1 LPAISSVKST
11 APARVLIPGKRLTPA
26 RWCASAAASS
36 ALDGMQPTFTHV
48 PPITVRSIIATR
60 SSRRRAAIAAA
71 NAPPPD
77 PMIARS

>member
-1 LPAISSVKST
+1 
-11 APARVLIPGKRLTPA
+11 
-26 RWCASAAASS
+26 
-36 ALDGMQPTFTHV
+36 MQPTLTQV
-48 PPITVRSIIATR
+48 PPSVARSIIATR